1 MKSFL
6 IFLIVIKIGQKR
18 LYLFKLLNWIEKR
31 RFRCSRI
38 RVRPSRYKLRIISDR
53 YMHFIWWICCIRWKH
68 LESKLKVFIFGT
80 FYTSQIGHVLTSQ
93 NWIMTI
99 LFGLDLNDE
108 VQHFRT
114 DYNSVP
120 HWLTFTRQIHHWS
133 AFGIE
138 FTLFDRSFYF
148 CQFKLQKWF
157 HRDSLRQLRYLE
169 SGRHPRTKTAVC
181 GPSIRPCRQ
190 RTEIWTQSFWREIN
204 LS

>member
-38 RVRPSRYKLRIISDR
+38 RVRPSRYKLRIINYR
-53 YMHFIWWICCIRWKH
+53 NMHFIWWNFGICWKH
-68 LESKLKVFIFGT
+68 LESKWKAFIFGS
-80 FYTSQIGHVLTSQ
+80 FYTLQIGHVLISQ

-114 DYNSVP
+114 DCNSIP
-120 HWLTFTRQIHHWS
+120 HWFTFTRQIHHWS
-133 AFGIE
+133 AFGLE
-138 FTLFDRSFYF
+138 FTLFDRSFLSVQVAKKIPF
-148 CQFKLQKWF
+148 WL
-157 HRDSLRQLRYLE
+157 LE
-169 SGRHPRTKTAVC
+169 GD
-181 GPSIRPCRQ
+181 
-190 RTEIWTQSFWREIN
+190 
-204 LS
+204 